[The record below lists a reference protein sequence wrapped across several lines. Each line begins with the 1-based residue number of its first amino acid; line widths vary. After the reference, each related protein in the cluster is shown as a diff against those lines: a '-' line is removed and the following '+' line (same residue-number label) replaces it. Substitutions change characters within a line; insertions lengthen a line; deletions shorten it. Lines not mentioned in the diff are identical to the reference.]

1 VLAGYAGG
9 LFWLSI
15 CITGLEVAVAKKN
28 IAGEQAEKCSKT
40 DPDNAQLP

>member
-15 CITGLEVAVAKKN
+15 CITGMEVYEVKRR
-28 IAGEQAEKCSKT
+28 IAQEQGG
-40 DPDNAQLP
+40 